1 MKAWEPGSQ
10 CRFQSRSEGP
20 EPETPRSRL
29 TAQRNSQ
36 TETMNPPFLHSLLYP
51 GLNRVIDVLPR
62 CGGQSVLPH
71 TCGYA
76 QSCLTLCVSLD
87 CSPPGCSVH
96 GVFQARILD
105 WVAISFSRGSNL
117 HLLHWQVDSL
127 PWSHQGSSYKECML
141 SNFSRVQFFETPWT
155 ITHQAPLSVGFF
167 RQKYWSG

>member
-20 EPETPRSRL
+20 EPETPRARL

-87 CSPPGCSVH
+87 CSPPGCSVR
-96 GVFQARILD
+96 GVFQARILECA
-105 WVAISFSRGSNL
+105 AIYSSRWFPPPEDLPDPRMETTSPPL
-117 HLLHWQVDSL
+117 QADSSLL
-127 PWSHQGSSYKECML
+127 SHQGRLCHLICQPKC
-141 SNFSRVQFFETPWT
+141 
-155 ITHQAPLSVGFF
+155 
-167 RQKYWSG
+167 